1 MANSN
6 LAKAKNAKNDEF
18 YTQYHDIAREIEA
31 YLEYNPNVFQGKTI
45 LCPCDDP
52 YESNFFKYFAE
63 KFNNLKLKKLIAT
76 CYAGSP
82 IANTQ
87 LSLFADES
95 EENKTTRNPH
105 KIEITEIPDMNN
117 DGAVNLT
124 DVELLLASDRNHLI
138 RLEGDGDFKSEE
150 IKKLRDEADIIITN
164 PPFSLFR
171 EFLAWIT
178 EANKQFLI
186 IGNMNAI
193 TYKEVFPLIKDN
205 KMWLGKGFSKGDA
218 FFSTPSAK
226 KYAEGVYNPDTGLV
240 KFRNCCWFT
249 NLDHGRRHQSRQ
261 FMSMEKTLMY
271 SKHKEIR
278 GKTSYDRYDNYDA
291 IEVPFTDA
299 IPGDYGGVMGVPI
312 SFLEKYNPDQ
322 FEIVGATESE
332 GRGFS
337 NGLWKEGSAI
347 SQALVNGEKVYKR
360 LFIKHRIAK

>member
-1 MANSN
+1 MANSD
-6 LAKAKNAKNDEF
+6 LAKAKSSKNDEF
-18 YTQYHDIAREIEA
+18 YTQFCDIEREIEA

-52 YESNFFKYFAE
+52 YESNFFKYFALNF
-63 KFNNLKLKKLIAT
+63 KPLRIKKLIAT

-87 LSLFADES
+87 LVLFDEES
-95 EENKTTRNPH
+95 EENKTTRSPH

-117 DGAVNLT
+117 DGAADLT
-124 DVELLLASDRNHLI
+124 DVKLLLASDRNHLT

-150 IKKLRDEADIIITN
+150 IKKLRDEADIIVTN

-205 KMWLGKGFSKGDA
+205 KMWLGVSIHSGDREFRVPDYYPLSAAGFRVDENGVKYIRVKG
-218 FFSTPSAK
+218 
-226 KYAEGVYNPDTGLV
+226 V
-240 KFRNCCWFT
+240 RWFT
-249 NLDHGRRHQSRQ
+249 NLDHGRRHQKLE
-261 FMSMEKTLMY
+261 FMSMEKILMY

-278 GKTSYDRYDNYDA
+278 GKASYDRYDNYDA

-299 IPGDYGGVMGVPI
+299 IPSDYDNAMGVPI
-312 SFLEKYNPDQ
+312 SFLDKYNPEQ
-322 FEIVGATESE
+322 FEILGIDRYIENNPNY
-332 GRGFS
+332 GHRFS
-337 NGLWKEGSAI
+337 INGKEIYARI
-347 SQALVNGEKVYKR
+347 L
-360 LFIKHRIAK
+360 IKHRRVAE